1 MADRNKLKASQVKL
15 AQVSEKQEL
24 GKAETWGQL
33 TYLLKFEAAVR
44 NCIWSLW
51 KSTYHVT

>member
-44 NCIWSLW
+44 NCIWSL
-51 KSTYHVT
+51 